1 MSGRFIKIAR
11 RAAGW
16 LLLVVSLW
24 AGFGAADRLAA
35 GYAAPSVRFAQP
47 VPWREARRLWAGAG
61 EGSAPQTAAEGET
74 ALPPALADPAIR
86 PTFWQEELGTASGP
100 RGGTEAAAVWVLGDA
115 ALAWPVRCLTGGMPG
130 LYDEAGCAVSAGLAE
145 ALFGSREVV
154 GCTVEW
160 QGRACPVRGVFAG
173 AEPRLVAAARPG
185 QSFAAAELAGLE
197 DVPDTEQA
205 ALRWA
210 AGAGLGVSAVV
221 CGPGLAALGE
231 LLAFLPLAAALGRL
245 ALAAGRG
252 LRRCPP
258 PTPQLAGW
266 GLAFAAAGGLP
277 LLAARLPG
285 WLRPGRWSDTAFWR
299 ALLARLAR
307 QAKDLLALPPA
318 GRDLLAKQW
327 LLALLAAAL
336 AGLWLTAALA
346 PRRAQGQ
353 PGATTSGREPCP
365 PGRPAKTVPLPP
377 PKAAAGSRARQTQSR
392 GRGCRP

>member
-24 AGFGAADRLAA
+24 AGFGAADRLAK

-74 ALPPALADPAIR
+74 ALPPALADPTIR

-100 RGGTEAAAVWVLGDA
+100 RGETEAAAVWVLGDA
-115 ALAWPVRCLTGGMPG
+115 ALAWPGRCLTGGMPG
-130 LYDEAGCAVSAGLAE
+130 LYDEAGCAVSAGL
-145 ALFGSREVV
+145 
-154 GCTVEW
+154 
-160 QGRACPVRGVFAG
+160 
-173 AEPRLVAAARPG
+173 
-185 QSFAAAELAGLE
+185 
-197 DVPDTEQA
+197 A

-221 CGPGLAALGE
+221 CGPGLAALGR

-307 QAKDLLALPPA
+307 QTKDLLALPPA

-336 AGLWLTAALA
+336 AELWLTAALA

-353 PGATTSGREPCP
+353 PGATTSGRGPCP